1 MTETYNIYRDDVKV
15 AEGLTA
21 HSFEDTGLSPA
32 TTYKYKVE
40 AVSGDLSVMSD
51 EITVTTLPIAVT
63 GVTMDKAIAD
73 VAVGGAVK
81 LTPTVTPA
89 NATDK
94 SGAWSSSDTAVATV
108 SGGTVTVKADATV
121 GATTTVTF
129 TTKDGSKKATCVVT
143 VIAAEEG

>member
-1 MTETYNIYRDDVKV
+1 MSETYNVYRNDVKV
-15 AEGLTA
+15 AEDLTA

-63 GVTMDKAIAD
+63 GVTMDKATAD
-73 VAVGGAVK
+73 VAVGGTVK
-81 LTPTVTPA
+81 LTPTVAPA

>member
-1 MTETYNIYRDDVKV
+1 MSETYNVYRDTVKV
-15 AEGLTA
+15 AEGLTVK
-21 HSFEDTGLSPA
+21 SFEDTGLTPA

-40 AVSGDLSVMSD
+40 AVNGDQSAMSD
-51 EITVTTLPIAVT
+51 EISVTTLPIAVT
-63 GVTMDKAIAD
+63 GVSLDKTAAD
-73 VAVGGAVK
+73 VAVGGTVK

-94 SGAWSSSDTAVATV
+94 SGGWSSSDTAVATV
-108 SGGTVTVKADATV
+108 SGGTVTIKAEATA
-121 GATTTVTF
+121 GATSTVTF

>member
-63 GVTMDKAIAD
+63 GVTMDKATAD
-73 VAVGGAVK
+73 VAVGGTVK

-108 SGGTVTVKADATV
+108 SGGTVTVKAAATV

>member
-73 VAVGGAVK
+73 VAVGGTVK

-108 SGGTVTVKADATV
+108 SGGTVTVKAAATV

>member
-21 HSFEDTGLSPA
+21 RSFEDTGLSPA

-63 GVTMDKAIAD
+63 GVTMDKATAD
-73 VAVGGAVK
+73 VAVGGTVK
-81 LTPTVTPA
+81 LTPTVAPA

-94 SGAWSSSDTAVATV
+94 SGSWSSSDTAVATV
-108 SGGTVTVKADATV
+108 SGGTVTVKAAATV

-129 TTKDGSKKATCVVT
+129 TTKHGSKKAGCVVT